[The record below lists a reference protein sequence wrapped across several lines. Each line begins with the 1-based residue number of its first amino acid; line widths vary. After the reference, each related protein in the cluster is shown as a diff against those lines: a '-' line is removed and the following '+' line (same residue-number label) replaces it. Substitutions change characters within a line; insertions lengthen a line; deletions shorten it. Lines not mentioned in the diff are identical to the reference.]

1 MRNVFLILFIAASTA
16 AASAQTPAK
25 PAAPAKKAAPAA
37 TAAHSTASAAAS
49 STAVKLPPGIP
60 PVNGVVKTAFV
71 ERYQDITIGSG
82 ADAAPYKNYKVHYT
96 GWLAADGKKFDSS
109 YDHPRQQIKDKDGK
123 PVLNDDGTPKY
134 EDPQPIS
141 FPQGIGRL
149 IPGFDQGFT
158 GMKVGG
164 KRRLFI
170 PYQLGY
176 GDRGRPGPDLAH
188 PVIPP
193 KADLIFD
200 IELVAQDDIQMPT
213 PHAPPIMKDGKPT
226 TPTPPGAPP
235 APGQPGATTPGATPP
250 APGTAPAAAAP
261 PTAPA
266 PQTAPAQP
274 AAPATPPTSTAPAQP
289 QSK

>member
-1 MRNVFLILFIAASTA
+1 MRNVFLILLLATSTA
-16 AASAQTPAK
+16 SAIAQTPAK
-25 PAAPAKKAAPAA
+25 PAAPAKKAAPPA

-60 PVNGVVKTAFV
+60 PVQAAVKTAFV
-71 ERYQDITIGSG
+71 ERYQDITIGAG

-109 YDHPRQQIKDKDGK
+109 YDHARPQIKDKDGK
-123 PVLNDDGTPKY
+123 PVLDADGKPTY

-141 FPQGIGRL
+141 FPQGVGRL

-164 KRRLFI
+164 KRRVFI

-188 PVIPP
+188 PIIPP

-200 IELVAQDDIQMPT
+200 IELVAQDDIQPPT
-213 PHAPPIMKDGKPT
+213 PRTPVIMKDGKPT
-226 TPTPPGAPP
+226 TPTPTAPGAPP
-235 APGQPGATTPGATPP
+235 APAQPGAD
-250 APGTAPAAAAP
+250 AP
-261 PTAPA
+261 PTAAA
-266 PQTAPAQP
+266 PQTT
-274 AAPATPPTSTAPAQP
+274 PATPPTPPAPAQP
-289 QSK
+289 QAK